1 MHSEKAYSPDKNDQW
16 YDCCKSQ
23 SLSSEYFMPGKM
35 DVFLKKSSVNLHL
48 VILTEIYF
56 ICFVV
61 EGFY

>member
-35 DVFLKKSSVNLHL
+35 DVFLKKS
-48 VILTEIYF
+48 ILTEIYF
-56 ICFVV
+56 ICFMV